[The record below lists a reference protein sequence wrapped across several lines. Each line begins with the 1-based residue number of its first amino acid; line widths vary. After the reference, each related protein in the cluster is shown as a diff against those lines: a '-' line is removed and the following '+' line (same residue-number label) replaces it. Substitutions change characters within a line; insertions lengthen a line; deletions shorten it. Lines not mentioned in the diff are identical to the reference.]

1 MRLTLAAAAASL
13 VLATAANA
21 DTMAHCAA
29 AWNAMSKAA
38 KSETTYK
45 AYSASCL
52 EKGATAGPMTAQA
65 PAGATAMCKDGTY
78 SMSKTAKGRCSG
90 HGGVAKV
97 L

>member
-1 MRLTLAAAAASL
+1 MRLTLAAAATL
-13 VLATAANA
+13 VIATAAHA

-29 AWNAMSKAA
+29 AWNAMSKSA

-52 EKGATAGPMTAQA
+52 KKGATTGPMTTQA
-65 PAGATAMCKDGTY
+65 PAGATAKCKDGTY
-78 SMSKTAKGRCSG
+78 SMAKTASGRCSH
-90 HGGVAKV
+90 HGGVDKV